1 MPAAFAAG
9 GAFLVYFLGY
19 RFYSGWLAR
28 RIFRLSQ
35 SAVTPAYALRD
46 GVDFLPT
53 RPQVLFG
60 HHYASIAGL
69 APMLGPAV
77 AVFWGWLPALLW
89 VVFGAIFI
97 GCVHDFA
104 ALVLSIRHRGESI
117 GSLCESILGARA
129 KALFLGL
136 IFFGIS
142 LAMGVFVFVIS
153 KLFTWGDDF
162 DPSRLDLATTS
173 FPESVLPSAGLMV
186 VAMIAGWLLHRK
198 RFRLFPV
205 AVVSYL
211 ALLLLVGA
219 GYYFPVLGV
228 SGPESWPAT
237 QTWVWILLG
246 YAWLASVL
254 PVWFLLQARDFL
266 NALLLGTGL
275 LLMYSGF
282 FLSNPTFDAP
292 AFNPN
297 PVGAPPLLPFVFIT
311 VACGAVSGF
320 HALVSSGTTARQLA
334 KETHARPVGYG
345 GMLAESLLALLAV
358 LACTCT
364 LGGKEAWAK
373 VYLNWASV
381 QGLDQKLGVFI
392 RGSASFVQELGIPGE
407 LAVTLVAMVVVSFA
421 LTTLDSATRLLRFNL
436 EEIGRACANFPCG
449 RIFRVVLANRFLA
462 AAVACSA
469 IAFFAFYEVD
479 GRPAGLALWQL
490 FGGTNQLIAGLT
502 LLTAAVW
509 LKQSGRPSWPL
520 FLPGCG
526 ILVLTLVALGWKMRA
541 FWEQS
546 EVLLLVLAGALV
558 FIGLGVGG
566 AGLSAFFGRYDKSR
580 FPAG

>member
-1 MPAAFAAG
+1 
-9 GAFLVYFLGY
+9 
-19 RFYSGWLAR
+19 
-28 RIFRLSQ
+28 
-35 SAVTPAYALRD
+35 
-46 GVDFLPT
+46 
-53 RPQVLFG
+53 
-60 HHYASIAGL
+60 
-69 APMLGPAV
+69 
-77 AVFWGWLPALLW
+77 
-89 VVFGAIFI
+89 
-97 GCVHDFA
+97 
-104 ALVLSIRHRGESI
+104 
-117 GSLCESILGARA
+117 
-129 KALFLGL
+129 
-136 IFFGIS
+136 
-142 LAMGVFVFVIS
+142 
-153 KLFTWGDDF
+153 
-162 DPSRLDLATTS
+162 
-173 FPESVLPSAGLMV
+173 
-186 VAMIAGWLLHRK
+186 
-198 RFRLFPV
+198 
-205 AVVSYL
+205 
-211 ALLLLVGA
+211 
-219 GYYFPVLGV
+219 
-228 SGPESWPAT
+228 
-237 QTWVWILLG
+237 
-246 YAWLASVL
+246 
-254 PVWFLLQARDFL
+254 
-266 NALLLGTGL
+266 
-275 LLMYSGF
+275 
-282 FLSNPTFDAP
+282 
-292 AFNPN
+292 
-297 PVGAPPLLPFVFIT
+297 
-311 VACGAVSGF
+311 
-320 HALVSSGTTARQLA
+320 SSGTTARQLA